1 MKLRDMFKIKRKDKN
16 LNFNYVTIGNVKYY
30 IFEIKNSDLLY
41 EKIITKLFMLEIP
54 LYWFRSYYEF
64 ELFFSYFEETVNDVF
79 ILIY

>member
-1 MKLRDMFKIKRKDKN
+1 MFKIKRKGKN
-16 LNFNYVTIGNVKYY
+16 SYFNYAIIGNVRYY

-41 EKIITKLFMLEIP
+41 EKLIAKLFMLEIP

-64 ELFFSYFEETVNDVF
+64 ELFFSYFEETVNDIF